1 MHAGPH
7 AALMLVCLCMCY
19 MLLVGSQRPLASVMC
34 TGFGGPPVLEC
45 IKLSAFVPLTALKC
59 CARAHLSIIKG
70 AQRAHAAM
78 NVMAEACKCVHASMT
93 SMTAESD
100 FPDAGSTHV
109 TGWP

>member
-45 IKLSAFVPLTALKC
+45 IKLSAFVPLTA
-59 CARAHLSIIKG
+59 HLSIIKG